1 MIRIAV
7 VDNAETAAQR
17 IADYLKRYQEEHG
30 LLFQVSLFH
39 DGAELLD
46 GFQPSY
52 DLIFLDV
59 EMPNKDGM
67 TTAREIRKVDTDVT
81 LVFVTRMA
89 QYAVS
94 GYEVQAMDFL
104 VKPVSY
110 PAFELRMDQ
119 MLPRL
124 RQKEER
130 YILISGK
137 DGMRK
142 LPASRLIYVEV
153 IKHRLLYHTEDGVYE
168 TSDTMKRAE
177 ELLAGC
183 PFARCD
189 NCYLVNL
196 RYVTWVGQKELQ
208 AGQDMLKISRPR
220 CKAFL
225 QALTD
230 YIGGVEPEGEET

>member
-7 VDNAETAAQR
+7 VDNAETAARQ
-17 IADYLKRYQEEHG
+17 IADFLKRYQEEHG
-30 LLFQVSLFH
+30 LLFQVSLFR
-39 DGAELLD
+39 DGLELLD
-46 GFQPSY
+46 GFQPTY

-67 TTAREIRKVDTDVT
+67 ATAREIRKVDADVT

-89 QYAVS
+89 QYAVN

-110 PAFELRMDQ
+110 AAFELRMDQ
-119 MLPRL
+119 LLPRL
-124 RQKEER
+124 RSQEER

-142 LPASRLIYVEV
+142 LPVSRLIYVEV

-177 ELLAGC
+177 EQLTGC

-208 AGQDMLKISRPR
+208 AGPDLLKISRPR
-220 CKAFL
+220 RKAFL

-230 YIGGVEPEGEET
+230 YIGGVEPGGDGA

>member
-7 VDNAETAAQR
+7 VDNAEMAAQQ
-17 IADYLKRYQEEHG
+17 IAGFLNRYQEEHG
-30 LLFQVSLFH
+30 LLFQVSLFR

-46 GFQPSY
+46 GFQPTY

-110 PAFELRMDQ
+110 AVFELRMDQ
-119 MLPRL
+119 LIPRL

-130 YILISGK
+130 YILISGR

-142 LPASRLIYVEV
+142 LPVSRLVYVEV
-153 IKHRLLYHTEDGVYE
+153 IKHRLLYHTEDGIYE

-196 RYVTWVGQKELQ
+196 RYVTWVEQKELL
-208 AGQDMLKISRPR
+208 AGNDMLKISRPR
-220 CKAFL
+220 RKAFL

-230 YIGGVEPEGEET
+230 YIGGVEPEGEEA